1 MKIHFFT
8 FIIFIPNLLFGQSE
22 NNIIDRSKY
31 SHIVLENC
39 LGQSRNL
46 FKDKDGCL
54 GVKEKEVIDV
64 LEQTSFEII
73 SKNKNKNNY
82 SSKIKSFKKKVL
94 LKDPKYLFLNYR
106 RVNINFKD
114 YRTTIKIKNSDN
126 KEIFSK
132 SYSNKS
138 LMEELSI
145 LF

>member
-8 FIIFIPNLLFGQSE
+8 FIIFIPNLLFSQSE

-138 LMEELSI
+138 LREELSI

>member
-73 SKNKNKNNY
+73 SNNKNKNNY

-138 LMEELSI
+138 LREELSI

>member
-138 LMEELSI
+138 LREELSI

>member
-1 MKIHFFT
+1 MKIYILAFIT
-8 FIIFIPNLLFGQSE
+8 FLPNLLLSQSE
-22 NNIIDRSKY
+22 KKIIDKTKY

-54 GVKEKEVIDV
+54 GIKEKEVVDV
-64 LEQTSFEII
+64 LDLTSFQVI

-82 SSKIKSFKKKVL
+82 SSKVKSYKKKVL
-94 LKDPKYLFLNYR
+94 VKNPRHLFLSYR
-106 RVNINFKD
+106 RVNINFKS

-132 SYSNKS
+132 SYNNKS
-138 LMEELSI
+138 LREELSI